1 MNKLYQGSLESEYV
15 NVALMELDTIEEEL
29 GKLPPNKVIWDIDD
43 KKKQPPWGDNIS
55 KDITDLS
62 NYFVTSDGED
72 FLTIFRHALEKSQE
86 LGLPIEIGSL

>member
-43 KKKQPPWGDNIS
+43 IKKQPPWGNNIS

>member
-43 KKKQPPWGDNIS
+43 IKKQPPWGDNIS

>member
-43 KKKQPPWGDNIS
+43 IKKQPPWGDNIS

-62 NYFVTSDGED
+62 NYFVTSYGED